1 MWVDKIHVTRLNDAV
16 MKYQEN
22 WLTGVYKILSG
33 KSPTILNYAR
43 FMEGV

>member
-22 WLTGVYKILSG
+22 WLTDVYKILGG